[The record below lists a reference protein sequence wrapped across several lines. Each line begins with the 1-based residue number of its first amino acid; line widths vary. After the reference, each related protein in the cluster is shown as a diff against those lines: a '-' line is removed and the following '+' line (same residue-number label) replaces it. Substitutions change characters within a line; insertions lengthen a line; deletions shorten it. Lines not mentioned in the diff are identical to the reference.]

1 MNNDTS
7 FLLNIYYVPG
17 TTHFFKNAL
26 TEDAQGYCVWHNII
40 SLVLLLAPVLFKEI
54 KALRNLTT
62 CLQLC
67 SSK

>member
-26 TEDAQGYCVWHNII
+26 TEDAQGYCVWQ
-40 SLVLLLAPVLFKEI
+40 VLLLAPVLFKEI

-67 SSK
+67 SSKW